1 MTNIIKLDILLSRY
15 FKRSFSTIISDE
27 NPLVN
32 FVVIILR
39 LIHIAG
45 LIFIYMGFLFPNKY
59 RDYHILFCLKTLIL
73 WYIFDGKC
81 YMTMIINFIKGV
93 PNDEYNQFLPMTKS
107 SVYTSMFFV
116 LALSIY
122 GMMYPEYSPFNL
134 LKDFINGLENL
145 N

>member
-45 LIFIYMGFLFPNKY
+45 LIFIYMGFLFPSKY

-93 PNDEYNQFLPMTKS
+93 PNDEYNQFLPMTNS
-107 SVYTSMFFV
+107 SVYTSIFFV

>member
-1 MTNIIKLDILLSRY
+1 
-15 FKRSFSTIISDE
+15 
-27 NPLVN
+27 
-32 FVVIILR
+32 
-39 LIHIAG
+39 
-45 LIFIYMGFLFPNKY
+45 
-59 RDYHILFCLKTLIL
+59 
-73 WYIFDGKC
+73 
-81 YMTMIINFIKGV
+81 MIINFIKGV